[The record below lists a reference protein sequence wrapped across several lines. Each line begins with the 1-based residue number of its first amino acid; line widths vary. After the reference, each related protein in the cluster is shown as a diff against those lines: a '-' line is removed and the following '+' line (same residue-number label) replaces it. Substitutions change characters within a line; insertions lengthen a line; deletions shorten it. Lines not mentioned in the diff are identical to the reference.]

1 MLAFTD
7 EQLVTI
13 QTIASPLPLGLR
25 GAFLEALAAELG
37 DRNVGD
43 GELHRC
49 ALEARRLV
57 TRAPAVNGR

>member
-13 QTIASPLPLGLR
+13 QTIASLLPLGLR

-43 GELHRC
+43 GELHR
-49 ALEARRLV
+49 
-57 TRAPAVNGR
+57 

>member
-25 GAFLEALAAELG
+25 GAFLEALAAQLG
-37 DRNVGD
+37 DRDVGD

-57 TRAPAVNGR
+57 TRARAVNGR

>member
-25 GAFLEALAAELG
+25 G
-37 DRNVGD
+37 
-43 GELHRC
+43 
-49 ALEARRLV
+49 EARRLV
-57 TRAPAVNGR
+57 TRARDHSWFAPGSGRCVA